1 MPDIDKRTKQCWIIL
16 NSFESQEFQFPLSV
30 AKRLDEREKNKV
42 IDRWYVRFDN
52 TMPTQQWRT
61 SFFFVHWTRLDHTTL
76 KSVYHHRTRE
86 NGNEALHETW
96 PTLFFLLR
104 GWQGPDSWVPRGEF
118 DSDSAWWWWRKGS
131 LEWQILCC
139 YLAARCSAVI
149 QLTG

>member
-61 SFFFVHWTRLDHTTL
+61 SFFLFTEPDWITRLWSLCTIIARGKTEM
-76 KSVYHHRTRE
+76 KRCTRR
-86 NGNEALHETW
+86 GR
-96 PTLFFLLR
+96 PFFLLR

-118 DSDSAWWWWRKGS
+118 DSDSAWWWWRNGS